1 MRNLNPPSNLPFR
14 LSTGPP
20 RTTNNLPILR
30 LQSETLLMPSL
41 LRQLRLK
48 PRPPSMRLPIRLLRK
63 TPLLM
68 LMLPSLYLRRLMY
81 WLLRLW
87 IALHQ
92 LLQRRKMYQMAELEV
107 KVVEVDGVEEA
118 AVRRRVSRRVSKT
131 SNYNSNKQVRGGKE
145 WTMTV
150 SKL

>member
-1 MRNLNPPSNLPFR
+1 
-14 LSTGPP
+14 
-20 RTTNNLPILR
+20 
-30 LQSETLLMPSL
+30 
-41 LRQLRLK
+41 
-48 PRPPSMRLPIRLLRK
+48 
-63 TPLLM
+63 M
-68 LMLPSLYLRRLMY
+68 LMLPSLYVRRLMY

-92 LLQRRKMYQMAELEV
+92 LLQQRKMYQVAEVEV

-118 AVRRRVSRRVSKT
+118 AASRRVSRRVSRT
-131 SNYNSNKQVRGGKE
+131 SNNNSNKQVRGAKE

>member
-1 MRNLNPPSNLPFR
+1 
-14 LSTGPP
+14 
-20 RTTNNLPILR
+20 
-30 LQSETLLMPSL
+30 
-41 LRQLRLK
+41 
-48 PRPPSMRLPIRLLRK
+48 
-63 TPLLM
+63 M

-92 LLQRRKMYQMAELEV
+92 LLQRRKMYQMAEVEV